1 MLTPGTII
9 TLRRDI
15 WDLNLRIG
23 DMGVIVGRK
32 RRKGYK
38 SYTVKLFLKPDQ
50 LTIIP
55 AGMVRRA

>member
-9 TLRRDI
+9 YLRRSI
-15 WDLNLRIG
+15 PEMNLYKG
-23 DMGVIVGRK
+23 DTGVVVGRK